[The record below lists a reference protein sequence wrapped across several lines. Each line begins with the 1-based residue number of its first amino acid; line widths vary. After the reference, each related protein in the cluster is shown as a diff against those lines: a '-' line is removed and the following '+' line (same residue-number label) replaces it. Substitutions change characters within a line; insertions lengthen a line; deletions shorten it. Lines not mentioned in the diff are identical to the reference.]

1 MFESVSEGAD
11 MSKTSHSIYGLELQF
26 GVLAKGTNDMLVW
39 ANYSDVVKLPTEGD
53 VFKVRIIIPHHNT
66 PMGKYNVNFNISHY
80 DYSANIRD
88 FDIVYSAVAFEVNY
102 VDALH
107 TKPFTLWPF
116 SAGTSIHDSNIVL
129 QK

>member
-1 MFESVSEGAD
+1 MN
-11 MSKTSHSIYGLELQF
+11 F
-26 GVLAKGTNDMLVW
+26 GTWPARPRWTGRT
-39 ANYSDVVKLPTEGD
+39 PEI
-53 VFKVRIIIPHHNT
+53 VFFT
-66 PMGKYNVNFNISHY
+66 FS